1 MSPHRL
7 QGFAARAASLRTA
20 RFHARPYRLLGGGIL
35 AAAIGCMPV
44 AQAAE
49 TIEEVVVVGSQ
60 VVLPESYAGGQVAR
74 GGRVGLFGNLDIM
87 DSPFSSTNYTAEL
100 IQNQQATG
108 VGDVLRNDP
117 AVRVARGF
125 GNFQEL
131 YVIRGFPTFSDDMTY
146 NGLYGILPRQF
157 VAAELLER
165 VELFRGAS
173 SFLNGAPPS
182 ASGVGGAV
190 NLVPKRAPDEPLAVL
205 TAGLEGQGHG
215 YLAFDGSRR
224 FGENDSTGVRVN
236 AVRRDGETAIDDQDR
251 ELSVL
256 SLGMDYRG
264 ERLRLSAD
272 LAYQDHH
279 IDQPRPAV
287 TPVAGIPETPD
298 ASSNFAQPWTFTDEE
313 QLFGV
318 VRGEYDLTEQVSV
331 WAAAGLREGE
341 ETNLLSNPS
350 AQLNGDSSGFRFDNY
365 REDSV
370 FSADTGIKSEF
381 TTGSVAH
388 SLVLSASVFSL
399 ESRNAWGMGF
409 FNPALS
415 NIYEPTAV
423 ALPPL
428 DFAGGV
434 FSDPLVTQ
442 TSDTS
447 SVALADMLS
456 FLEDRVL
463 LTLGGRYQN
472 LESASFDYN
481 TGLENS
487 RYDESQ
493 LTPVAGLVIKTSEQV
508 SIYGNYIE
516 GLIPGDVA
524 PNDVGGEPVLNAGEI
539 FDPYQAKQIEAGVK
553 YDRGN
558 FGGSASLFNTALP
571 SGYVE
576 NQVFSVNGEQRHRGL
591 ELSLFGQPL
600 ENLRVLGGL
609 TFLDAEMVDTQNGLY
624 DDKHPV
630 GVPDTSINMNLVWD
644 SNFLPGLTLDA
655 RLTYTASQYADAA
668 NTMSVDSSTL
678 LDLGAGYTLDIGGK
692 ELELR
697 ARLANALGEDYW
709 ASVGGYPGSNYL
721 VLGNPRTLMLSG
733 SVSF

>member
-1 MSPHRL
+1 MSLHRRQSFTAPIYALPHRL
-7 QGFAARAASLRTA
+7 LAS
-20 RFHARPYRLLGGGIL
+20 GIL
-35 AAAIGCMPV
+35 AAAIGCMSA

-49 TIEEVVVVGSQ
+49 TIEEVVVIGSGSQ
-60 VVLPESYAGGQVAR
+60 VTLPESYAGGQVAR
-74 GGRVGLFGNLDIM
+74 GGRVGLFGNIDIM

-100 IQNQQATG
+100 IQNQQAIS

-131 YVIRGFPTFSDDMTY
+131 YMIRGFPTFSDDMTY
-146 NGLYGILPRQF
+146 NGIYGILPRQF

-165 VELFRGAS
+165 VEVFRGAS

-215 YLAFDGSRR
+215 YLAFDGGRR

-264 ERLRLSAD
+264 DRLRLSAD

-279 IDQPRPAV
+279 IDQPRPSV
-287 TPVAGIPETPD
+287 TPVAGIPDTPD
-298 ASSNFAQPWTFTDEE
+298 ASSNFAQPWTYTDEL
-313 QLFGV
+313 QIFGV

-341 ETNLLSNPS
+341 ETNLLARPS
-350 AQLNGDSSGFRFDNY
+350 ATLNGDSSAPRFDNY

-399 ESRNAWGMGF
+399 ESRNAYAM
-409 FNPALS
+409 S
-415 NIYEPTAV
+415 ETT
-423 ALPPL
+423 
-428 DFAGGV
+428 V
-434 FSDPLVTQ
+434 FSNLYTPMVVAPPTPNAYVGGLFSAPLVTQ

-447 SVALADMLS
+447 SVAVADMLS
-456 FLEDRVL
+456 FLDDRVL
-463 LTLGGRYQN
+463 LTLGGRWQN
-472 LESASFDYN
+472 LESASFDYD

-493 LTPVAGLVIKTSEQV
+493 LTPMAGLVIKPSEQV

-524 PNDVGGEPVLNAGEI
+524 PSHVDGEPVLNAGEI
-539 FDPYQAKQIEAGVK
+539 FEPYQAEQIEAGVK

-558 FGGSASLFNTALP
+558 FGGSASIFNTAMP

-576 NQVFSVNGEQRHRGL
+576 DQVFSVNGEQRHRGL

-600 ENLRVLGGL
+600 DNLRVLGGL
-609 TFLDAEMVDTQNGLY
+609 TLLDAEMVDTANNQY
-624 DDKHPV
+624 DGKSPI
-630 GVPDTSINMNLVWD
+630 GVADTMINMNLVWD

-655 RLTYTASQYADAA
+655 RVTYTASQYADAA
-668 NTMSVDSSTL
+668 NTMSIDSSTL
-678 LDLGAGYTLDIGGK
+678 LDLGAGYTLDIGDK